1 MDTNQISSAIGVG
14 SGIDI
19 KAMAESLTNVERA
32 PRTQALEDK
41 IAKAEKRVSGY
52 AAIMFGLK
60 QIQDAFKG
68 LNDLSDFSGATV
80 RNSSPSAFEA
90 TALPG
95 AELGQ
100 HTIQVNSV
108 AKPQITRS
116 GYFSSATQPLNAGAE
131 FNLQITVGNTINSV
145 KVTDTTPEGVV
156 EAINTKS
163 VATGVEARLV
173 ATGDSANPYTIL
185 LTGTSG
191 LASAFTVAQPGTESA
206 VPGLSFS
213 TTLQS
218 ASDANL
224 VVDGLSISRSTNTI
238 DDAVPGIRLD
248 LLSTTTSA
256 GTISLSRDTA
266 PAKEKITALTTA
278 YNEFQEFL
286 DTMGDPKSTDE
297 EYGGILAT
305 DTLLRYARDQARSL
319 VTATSNTPGP
329 VVTALRDIGI
339 TLDRAGRLQTDA
351 VKLDVSLKGRFEE
364 IAKVFSG
371 DTENAS
377 LADESVPLGIAG
389 EALRKLETLMA
400 TDGPILSRSKSAE
413 SLVTSTQEEL
423 SELQARMDG
432 VYERYLKQLAAMDS
446 VVSQMNSLRDSLS
459 GQFEGLMAMYTKK

>member
-1 MDTNQISSAIGVG
+1 LDTNQISSAIGVG

-19 KAMAESLTNVERA
+19 KAMAKSLTDVERE
-32 PRTQALEDK
+32 PRAKALEDK
-41 IAKAEKRVSGY
+41 ISKAEKRVSGY

-60 QIQDAFKG
+60 QIQGAFKG

-80 RNSSPSAFEA
+80 RNSNPTAFEA

-95 AELGQ
+95 AQLGQ
-100 HTIQVNSV
+100 HTVQVNSV

-116 GYFSSATQPLNAGAE
+116 DYFSSATQPLNAGAE
-131 FNLQITVGNTINSV
+131 FNLQITVGGRINSV
-145 KVTDTTPEGVV
+145 KVTETTPEGVV

-163 VATGVEARLV
+163 GVTGVEARLV
-173 ATGDSANPYTIL
+173 STGDPVNPYTIL
-185 LTGTSG
+185 LTGTDG
-191 LASAFTVAQPGTESA
+191 AASAFSVAQPGTEAA
-206 VPGLSFS
+206 VPGLGFS

-218 ASDANL
+218 ASNAN
-224 VVDGLSISRSTNTI
+224 VVIDGLAISRASNTI
-238 DDAVPGIRLD
+238 DDAIPGVRLE
-248 LLSTTTSA
+248 LVAPTASA

-266 PAKEKITALTTA
+266 PVKTKIEALTKA

-286 DTMGDPKSTDE
+286 DTMGNPKSTDE

-329 VVTALRDIGI
+329 VVSALRDIGI
-339 TLDRAGRLQTDA
+339 TLDREGRLQTDS

-364 IAKVFSG
+364 IAAVLSG
-371 DTENAS
+371 NTENAS
-377 LADESVPLGIAG
+377 LADESTKLGIAG
-389 EALRKLETLMA
+389 EALRKLEKLMA
-400 TDGPILSRSKSAE
+400 TEGPILSRSKSAE

-423 SELQARMDG
+423 SELQERMDG
-432 VYERYLKQLAAMDS
+432 VYERYLKQLSAMDS

-459 GQFEGLMAMYTKK
+459 GQFEGLMAMYTNK

>member
-1 MDTNQISSAIGVG
+1 
-14 SGIDI
+14 
-19 KAMAESLTNVERA
+19 
-32 PRTQALEDK
+32 
-41 IAKAEKRVSGY
+41 
-52 AAIMFGLK
+52 
-60 QIQDAFKG
+60 
-68 LNDLSDFSGATV
+68 
-80 RNSSPSAFEA
+80 
-90 TALPG
+90 
-95 AELGQ
+95 
-100 HTIQVNSV
+100 
-108 AKPQITRS
+108 
-116 GYFSSATQPLNAGAE
+116 
-131 FNLQITVGNTINSV
+131 
-145 KVTDTTPEGVV
+145 
-156 EAINTKS
+156 
-163 VATGVEARLV
+163 VEARLV

-191 LASAFTVAQPGTESA
+191 LASAFTVAQPGTEAA

-218 ASDANL
+218 ASNANL
-224 VVDGLSISRSTNTI
+224 VVDGLALSRSTNTI

-256 GTISLSRDTA
+256 GTISLSRDAA

-371 DTENAS
+371 NTENAS

-413 SLVTSTQEEL
+413 SQVTSTQEDL
-423 SELQARMDG
+423 AELQARMDA
-432 VYERYLKQLAAMDS
+432 VYERYLKQLSAMDS

>member
-19 KAMAESLTNVERA
+19 KAMAKSLTDVERE
-32 PRTQALEDK
+32 PRAKALEDK
-41 IAKAEKRVSGY
+41 ISKAEKRVSGY

-60 QIQDAFKG
+60 QIQGAFKG

-80 RNSSPSAFEA
+80 RNSNPTAFEA

-95 AELGQ
+95 AQLGQ
-100 HTIQVNSV
+100 HTVQVNSV

-116 GYFSSATQPLNAGAE
+116 DYFSSATQPLNAGAE
-131 FNLQITVGNTINSV
+131 FNLQITVGGRINSV
-145 KVTDTTPEGVV
+145 KVTETTPEGVV

-163 VATGVEARLV
+163 GVTGVEARLV
-173 ATGDSANPYTIL
+173 STGDPVNPYTIL
-185 LTGTSG
+185 LTGSDG
-191 LASAFTVAQPGTESA
+191 AASAFSVAQPGTEAA
-206 VPGLSFS
+206 VPGLGFS
-213 TTLQS
+213 TMLQS
-218 ASDANL
+218 ASNAN
-224 VVDGLSISRSTNTI
+224 VVIDGLAISRASNTI
-238 DDAVPGIRLD
+238 DDAIPGVRLE
-248 LLSTTTSA
+248 LVAPTASA

-266 PAKEKITALTTA
+266 PVKTKIEALTKA

-286 DTMGDPKSTDE
+286 DTMGNPKSTDE

-329 VVTALRDIGI
+329 VVSALRDIGI
-339 TLDRAGRLQTDA
+339 TLDREGRLQTDS

-364 IAKVFSG
+364 IAAVLSG
-371 DTENAS
+371 NTENAS
-377 LADESVPLGIAG
+377 LADESTKLGIAG
-389 EALRKLETLMA
+389 EALRKLEKLMA
-400 TDGPILSRSKSAE
+400 TEGPILSRSKSAE

-423 SELQARMDG
+423 SELQERMDG
-432 VYERYLKQLAAMDS
+432 VYERYLKQLSAMDS

-459 GQFEGLMAMYTKK
+459 GQFEGLMAMYTNK

>member
-1 MDTNQISSAIGVG
+1 MNTNQISSAIGVG

-19 KAMAESLTNVERA
+19 QAMAKSLTDVERE
-32 PRTQALEDK
+32 PRAKALEDK
-41 IAKAEKRVSGY
+41 ISKAEKRVSGY

-80 RNSSPSAFEA
+80 RNSNPNAFEA

-95 AELGQ
+95 AQLGQ
-100 HTIQVNSV
+100 HTVQVNSV

-116 GYFSSATQPLNAGAE
+116 DYFSSATQPLNASAE
-131 FNLQITVGNTINSV
+131 FNLQITVGGRINSV

-163 VATGVEARLV
+163 GVTGVEARLV
-173 ATGDSANPYTIL
+173 NTGDPANPYTIL
-185 LTGTSG
+185 LTGTDG
-191 LASAFTVAQPGTESA
+191 AASAFTVAQPGTEAA
-206 VPGLSFS
+206 VPGLAFS

-218 ASDANL
+218 ASNAN
-224 VVDGLSISRSTNTI
+224 VVIDGLAISRASNTI
-238 DDAVPGIRLD
+238 DDAIPGVRLE
-248 LLSTTTSA
+248 LVAPTASA

-266 PAKEKITALTTA
+266 PVKTKIEALTKA

-286 DTMGDPKSTDE
+286 DTMGDPKSSDE

-319 VTATSNTPGP
+319 VTASSNTPGP
-329 VVTALRDIGI
+329 VVSALRDIGI
-339 TLDRAGRLQTDA
+339 TLDREGRLQTDS

-364 IAKVFSG
+364 IAGVLSG
-371 DTENAS
+371 NTENAS
-377 LADESVPLGIAG
+377 LADDSAKLGIAG
-389 EALRKLETLMA
+389 EALRKLEKLMA

-423 SELQARMDG
+423 SELQERMDG
-432 VYERYLKQLAAMDS
+432 VYERYLKQLSAMDS

>member
-1 MDTNQISSAIGVG
+1 MNTNQISSAIGVG

-19 KAMAESLTNVERA
+19 QALAKSLTDIERA
-32 PRTQALEDK
+32 PRTQALEEK
-41 IAKAEKRVSGY
+41 ISKAEKRVSGY

-95 AELGQ
+95 AQLGQ

-116 GYFSSATQPLNAGAE
+116 GYFSSASQLLNSGAE
-131 FNLQITVGNTINSV
+131 FNLQVTVGGTINTV
-145 KVTDTTPEGVV
+145 RVTDTSPQGVV
-156 EAINTKS
+156 DALNTQS
-163 VATGVEARLV
+163 GATGVEARLV
-173 ATGDSANPYTIL
+173 ATGDSTNPYTIL
-185 LTGTSG
+185 LTGSNG
-191 LASAFTVAQPGTESA
+191 AAGAFTVAQPGTEA
-206 VPGLSFS
+206 TVPSLSFS
-213 TTLQS
+213 TTLQTS
-218 ASDANL
+218 SNANL
-224 VVDGLSISRSTNTI
+224 VVDGLSISRTSNAI
-238 DDAVPGIRLD
+238 DDAIPGVRLD
-248 LLSTTTSA
+248 LVSTTPTA

-266 PAKEKITALTTA
+266 PVKTKIEALTKA

-286 DTMGDPKSTDE
+286 DTMGNPKSTDE
-297 EYGGILAT
+297 EYGGILTT

-339 TLDRAGRLQTDA
+339 TLDREGRLQTDS
-351 VKLDVSLKGRFEE
+351 VKFDVSLKGRFEE

-371 DTENAS
+371 NSENAS
-377 LADESVPLGIAG
+377 LADTSTSLGISG
-389 EALRKLETLMA
+389 EALRKLDKMMA
-400 TDGPILSRSKSAE
+400 ADGPILSRSKSAGA
-413 SLVTSTQEEL
+413 LVTSTQEEL
-423 SELQARMDG
+423 TNLQARMDG

-446 VVSQMNSLRDSLS
+446 VVSQMNSLRDSLA

>member
-19 KAMAESLTNVERA
+19 KAMAKSLTDVERE
-32 PRTQALEDK
+32 PRAKALEDK
-41 IAKAEKRVSGY
+41 ISKAEKRVSGY

-60 QIQDAFKG
+60 QIQGAFKG

-80 RNSSPSAFEA
+80 RNSNPTAFEA

-95 AELGQ
+95 AQLGQ
-100 HTIQVNSV
+100 HTVQVNSV

-116 GYFSSATQPLNAGAE
+116 DYFSSATQPLNAGAE
-131 FNLQITVGNTINSV
+131 FNLQITVGGRINSV
-145 KVTDTTPEGVV
+145 KVTETTPQGVV

-163 VATGVEARLV
+163 GVTGVEARLV
-173 ATGDSANPYTIL
+173 STGDPVNPYTIL
-185 LTGTSG
+185 LTGSDG
-191 LASAFTVAQPGTESA
+191 AASAFSVAQPGTEAA
-206 VPGLSFS
+206 VPGLGFS
-213 TTLQS
+213 TMLQS
-218 ASDANL
+218 ASNAN
-224 VVDGLSISRSTNTI
+224 VVIDGLAISRASNTI
-238 DDAVPGIRLD
+238 DDAIPGVRLE
-248 LLSTTTSA
+248 LVAPTASA

-266 PAKEKITALTTA
+266 PVKTKIEALTKA

-286 DTMGDPKSTDE
+286 DTMGNPKSTDE

-329 VVTALRDIGI
+329 VVSALRDIGI
-339 TLDRAGRLQTDA
+339 TLDREGRLQTDS

-364 IAKVFSG
+364 IAAVLSG
-371 DTENAS
+371 NTENAS
-377 LADESVPLGIAG
+377 LADESTKLGIAG
-389 EALRKLETLMA
+389 EALRKLEKLMA
-400 TDGPILSRSKSAE
+400 TEGPILSRSKSAE

-423 SELQARMDG
+423 SELQERMDG
-432 VYERYLKQLAAMDS
+432 VYERYLKQLSAMDS

-459 GQFEGLMAMYTKK
+459 GQFEGLMAMYTNK

>member
-19 KAMAESLTNVERA
+19 KAMAKSLTDVERE
-32 PRTQALEDK
+32 PRAKALEDK
-41 IAKAEKRVSGY
+41 ISKAEKRVSGY

-80 RNSSPSAFEA
+80 RNSNPTAFEA

-95 AELGQ
+95 AQLGQ
-100 HTIQVNSV
+100 HTVQVNSV

-116 GYFSSATQPLNAGAE
+116 DYFSSATQPLNAGAE
-131 FNLQITVGNTINSV
+131 FNLQITVGGRINSV
-145 KVTDTTPEGVV
+145 KVTETTPEGVV

-163 VATGVEARLV
+163 GVTGVEARLV
-173 ATGDSANPYTIL
+173 STGDPVNPYTIL
-185 LTGTSG
+185 LTGTDG
-191 LASAFTVAQPGTESA
+191 AASAFSVAQPGTEAA
-206 VPGLSFS
+206 VPGLAFS

-218 ASDANL
+218 ASNAN
-224 VVDGLSISRSTNTI
+224 VVIDGLAISRAFNTI
-238 DDAVPGIRLD
+238 DDAIPGVRLE
-248 LLSTTTSA
+248 LVAPTASS

-266 PAKEKITALTTA
+266 PVKTKIEALTKA

-286 DTMGDPKSTDE
+286 DTMGNPKSTDE

-319 VTATSNTPGP
+319 VTATSNTPGS
-329 VVTALRDIGI
+329 VVSALRDIGI
-339 TLDRAGRLQTDA
+339 TLDREGRLQTDS

-364 IAKVFSG
+364 IAAVLSG
-371 DTENAS
+371 NTENAS
-377 LADESVPLGIAG
+377 LADDSIKLGIAG
-389 EALRKLETLMA
+389 EALRKLEKLMA

-413 SLVTSTQEEL
+413 SLVTSSQEEL
-423 SELQARMDG
+423 SELQERMDG
-432 VYERYLKQLAAMDS
+432 VYERYLKQLSAMDS

>member
-19 KAMAESLTNVERA
+19 KAMAKSLTDVERE
-32 PRTQALEDK
+32 PRAKALEDK
-41 IAKAEKRVSGY
+41 ISKAEKRVSGY

-60 QIQDAFKG
+60 QIQGAFKG

-80 RNSSPSAFEA
+80 RNSNPTAFEA

-95 AELGQ
+95 AQLGQ
-100 HTIQVNSV
+100 HTVQVNSV

-116 GYFSSATQPLNAGAE
+116 DYFSSATQPLNAGAE
-131 FNLQITVGNTINSV
+131 FNLQITVGGRINSV
-145 KVTDTTPEGVV
+145 KVTETTPEGVV

-163 VATGVEARLV
+163 GVTGVEARLV
-173 ATGDSANPYTIL
+173 STGDPVNPYTIL
-185 LTGTSG
+185 LTGTDG
-191 LASAFTVAQPGTESA
+191 AASAFSVAQPGTEAA
-206 VPGLSFS
+206 VPGLGFS

-218 ASDANL
+218 ASNAN
-224 VVDGLSISRSTNTI
+224 VVIDGLAISRASNTI
-238 DDAVPGIRLD
+238 DDAIPGVRLE
-248 LLSTTTSA
+248 LVAPTASA

-266 PAKEKITALTTA
+266 PVKTKIEALTKA

-286 DTMGDPKSTDE
+286 DTMGNPKSTDE

-329 VVTALRDIGI
+329 VVSALRDIGI
-339 TLDRAGRLQTDA
+339 TLDREGRLQTDS

-364 IAKVFSG
+364 IAAVLSG
-371 DTENAS
+371 NTENAS
-377 LADESVPLGIAG
+377 LADESTKLGIAG
-389 EALRKLETLMA
+389 EALRKLEKLMA
-400 TDGPILSRSKSAE
+400 TEGPILSRSKSAE

-423 SELQARMDG
+423 SELQERMDG
-432 VYERYLKQLAAMDS
+432 VYERYLKQLSAMDS

-459 GQFEGLMAMYTKK
+459 GQFEGLMAMYTNK

>member
-19 KAMAESLTNVERA
+19 KAMAESLTNVERE
-32 PRTQALEDK
+32 PRTKALEDK

-116 GYFSSATQPLNAGAE
+116 GFFTSATQSLNGGGE
-131 FNLQITVGNTINSV
+131 FNLQITVGGTINSV
-145 KVTDTTPEGVV
+145 KVTDTSPEGVV

-163 VATGVEARLV
+163 AATGVEARLV
-173 ATGDSANPYTIL
+173 STGDSANPYTIL

-191 LASAFTVAQPGTESA
+191 LASAFTVAQPGTEAA

-218 ASDANL
+218 ASNANL

-266 PAKEKITALTTA
+266 PAKEKIAALTTA

-339 TLDRAGRLQTDA
+339 TLDREGRLQTDA

-364 IAKVFSG
+364 IAKAFSG

-400 TDGPILSRSKSAE
+400 ADGPILSRSKSAE
-413 SLVTSTQEEL
+413 SQVTSTQEEL
-423 SELQARMDG
+423 SELQVRMDA

>member
-19 KAMAESLTNVERA
+19 KAMAESLTNVERE
-32 PRTQALEDK
+32 PRTKALEAK

-116 GYFSSATQPLNAGAE
+116 GYFTSLTQSLNGGAE
-131 FNLQITVGNTINSV
+131 FNLQITVGGTINSV

-163 VATGVEARLV
+163 AATGVEARLV
-173 ATGDSANPYTIL
+173 ETGDSANPYTIL

-191 LASAFTVAQPGTESA
+191 AASAFTVAQPGTEAA

-218 ASDANL
+218 ASNPNL
-224 VVDGLSISRSTNTI
+224 VVDGLAISRSGNTI

-248 LLSTTTSA
+248 LLSTTSSA

-266 PAKEKITALTTA
+266 PAKTKIEALTKA

-305 DTLLRYARDQARSL
+305 DTLLRFARDQARSL

-339 TLDRAGRLQTDA
+339 TLDREGRLQTDS

-364 IAKVFSG
+364 IAKAFSG

-377 LADESVPLGIAG
+377 LADQSVPLGIAG

-423 SELQARMDG
+423 SDLQERMDG
-432 VYERYLKQLAAMDS
+432 VYERYVKQLAAMDS

-459 GQFEGLMAMYTKK
+459 GQFEGLMAMYTNK